1 METPRD
7 LRQTR
12 CQVRT
17 VTVTRADFFSL
28 GSGIFPC
35 VSNLYISMYCPC
47 SFPCIFREPLGVF
60 WSDLDV
66 ASTLKSETKSTF
78 ESFRRIP
85 SLSCFETEEI
95 KTSLLCK
102 GFIVGRCLLLGR
114 CVFHPQGNATDFA
127 MARPNV
133 TPTN

>member
-1 METPRD
+1 MTSVKPD
-7 LRQTR
+7 VR
-12 CQVRT
+12 CERSRSRGHEPTSFPWVR
-17 VTVTRADFFSL
+17 
-28 GSGIFPC
+28 GSFHVFPI
-35 VSNLYISMYCPC
+35 YI
-47 SFPCIFREPLGVF
+47 FPCIFHAVFHVFSGNPWVFF

-95 KTSLLCK
+95 KPSLLCK
-102 GFIVGRCLLLGR
+102 GPIVGRCLLLGR